1 MSTAQ
6 ADRPTIR
13 SPRLSFAKIA
23 EPLRTDELDLVAIQ
37 RDSFAWLRDEGL
49 AEVFEELSPVED
61 FTGQMSLAFS
71 DHRFEEPKHPVDEC
85 REKDLTYSAPLFVT
99 AEFHNRNTGEFKQQ
113 TVFMGDFPMMTDQGT
128 FVINGTER
136 IVVSQLVRSPGV
148 YFDASVDKA
157 TGRDVFGCKVIPSR
171 GAWLELEI
179 DKRGFAGVRVD
190 RKRRQHLT
198 VLYRAL
204 KGVSF
209 NAEAGEYQLAD
220 RELLDTEVPDE
231 RDPGVLRQRPG
242 DPADDRQGR
251 AEDAVGGPAGHLP
264 QAAPG

>member
-1 MSTAQ
+1 MNVQLAIRFIFDCHRQNFRLQ
-6 ADRPTIR
+6 ACAC
-13 SPRLSFAKIA
+13 AKI
-23 EPLRTDELDLVAIQ
+23 VAIQ

-204 KGVSF
+204 KGVVLRRRGRRVP
-209 NAEAGEYQLAD
+209 AGRPRAAGH
-220 RELLDTEVPDE
+220 RGPRR

-242 DPADDRQGR
+242 DRADDRQGR